1 MDFGVLDGF
10 LPIYAHNASITNLHQ
25 LFLYI
30 SSKNSV
36 IQFHHFLN
44 VMFLGGAFVPLQA
57 LGFCKQRE
65 DAKVKVGDKAGNC
78 SLRRVDFAVK
88 PEQIN

>member
-44 VMFLGGAFVPLQA
+44 VMFFGGCLCSAASFGLLQTEKIQKLKLVTRQETA
-57 LGFCKQRE
+57 
-65 DAKVKVGDKAGNC
+65 A
-78 SLRRVDFAVK
+78 
-88 PEQIN
+88 